1 MNQNHKSTTHREKY
15 FHLIIEGHSHFSHAT
30 VFAREEDINS
40 SRWRFSV
47 ALCSVKDQF
56 SRKVGRSVARRKYFQ
71 ENRPVLSLGPI
82 YWGEDLLRAAH
93 AHAEDHLV
101 RFS

>member
-1 MNQNHKSTTHREKY
+1 MSQNHKSTTHREKY
-15 FHLIIEGHSHFSHAT
+15 FHLVIKDHPRYSHAT
-30 VFAREEDINS
+30 VFAREEDEGS
-40 SRWRFSV
+40 GGWRFSV

-71 ENRPVLSLGPI
+71 ENRPELSFGPI
-82 YWGEDLLRAAH
+82 YWGEDLQRAAY
-93 AHAEDHLV
+93 EFTVDHLV